1 MASLP
6 DAGDWSDS
14 PVPPQGSGAGTGTD
28 DIEEMEVMDGAT
40 LANNDEDSSVEV
52 VVPPDPEE
60 VEDPLVAILKSR
72 KKEVGS
78 LSDRQKYLSEFV
90 SVGKDK
96 LFEKEMLSSPSNTV
110 HSLFDGLKATSKNQK
125 QYWSSQYVAEKMVA
139 FDALIQENDTIRKKR
154 HDNTGRSG
162 KKHATLPP
170 CIGKFKAFM
179 SKVKNRL
186 ATETAAATAANGTKK
201 KKAVGGRKKE
211 ARNAGWC
218 SLTGDDGVGRR
229 PTRQTSLPCV

>member
-96 LFEKEMLSSPSNTV
+96 LS
-110 HSLFDGLKATSKNQK
+110 
-125 QYWSSQYVAEKMVA
+125 
-139 FDALIQENDTIRKKR
+139 KKR
-154 HDNTGRSG
+154 CS
-162 KKHATLPP
+162 LPP
-170 CIGKFKAFM
+170 
-179 SKVKNRL
+179 
-186 ATETAAATAANGTKK
+186 
-201 KKAVGGRKKE
+201 
-211 ARNAGWC
+211 
-218 SLTGDDGVGRR
+218 
-229 PTRQTSLPCV
+229 PTRSTACSTASKRRRRTRNSTGLASTLRKRWLLSMHSFKRMTQSAKSDATTLADPARSTRRFLLVLGNSKRSCRK